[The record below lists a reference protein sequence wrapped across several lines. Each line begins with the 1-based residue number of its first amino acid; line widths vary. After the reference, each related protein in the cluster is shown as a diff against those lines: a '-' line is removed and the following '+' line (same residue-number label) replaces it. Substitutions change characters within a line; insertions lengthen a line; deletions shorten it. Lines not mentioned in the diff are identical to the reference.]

1 MKKAQGLPFSVI
13 VIAIIV
19 LIVAVV
25 VSLIFVKYVR
35 ESSSEFSSCALKGGT
50 CAETCTDTQASF
62 DNTDCSQRTDNMKL
76 CCVQVLKNS

>member
-35 ESSSEFSSCALKGGT
+35 DSSSEFSSCSLKGGT
-50 CAETCTDTQASF
+50 CEDKCTDTQAKF
-62 DNTDCSQRTDNMKL
+62 DNTDCSQRTDNKKL
-76 CCVQVLKNS
+76 CCVQVLNDS